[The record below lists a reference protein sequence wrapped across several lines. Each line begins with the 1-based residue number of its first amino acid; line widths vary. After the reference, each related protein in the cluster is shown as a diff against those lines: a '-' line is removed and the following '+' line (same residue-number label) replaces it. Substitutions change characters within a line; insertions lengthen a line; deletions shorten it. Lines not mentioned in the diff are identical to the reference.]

1 MQHVCD
7 ALVEDRM
14 WLIISSRFTWREKKS
29 VCLATLDENIHVLN
43 LKNERMKTA
52 RFLLSVMVFFIV
64 QFFKFYCKP

>member
-14 WLIISSRFTWREKKS
+14 WLIISSRFTWRKKKS